1 MREVLYLASRY
12 LSYHRVKTAILVTS
26 ITLIIYLPIGLR
38 VLANQSRAE
47 LIARA
52 RVTPLLLGAKG
63 SPLELTLNSLYFES
77 DLPDPM
83 RYAEISRV
91 DSSGLARP
99 IPLYTRFRC
108 RGFPIVGT
116 TLDYFS
122 CRDLQLESGR
132 TLALLGDCVVGRE
145 VAHRL
150 HLAVG
155 DHLVSSAE
163 NVFDLAGAYPLKMRV
178 VGVLRRSYTPD
189 DRAIFADLKT
199 TWVIA
204 GIGHGHQ
211 DLTKPGTK
219 AQALQKEGN
228 KVVANSSLMQYNEV
242 TPENIAS
249 FHFHGDPRD
258 FPVTAAIVL
267 PKSEKASTLLRGRY
281 LSQKEPVQ
289 LVSPREVMHELL
301 ATIFTVQSYL
311 IAAVLIVG
319 LATLAT
325 AILVF
330 MLSARLRRREIA
342 TMVKIGGSR
351 GRIFAL
357 LVSEIVAVLV
367 LSLVLAGGL
376 TLVTSHFGS
385 AIIRSVILS

>member
-1 MREVLYLASRY
+1 MREVIYLVTRY
-12 LSYHRVKTAILVTS
+12 LSYHRVKTTILVTS
-26 ITLIIYLPIGLR
+26 ITLIIYLPVGLR

-52 RVTPLLLGAKG
+52 KLTPLLLGAKG

-77 DLPDPM
+77 DVPDPM

-91 DSSGLARP
+91 DSTGLAQP

-116 TLDYFS
+116 TLDYFA
-122 CRDLQLESGR
+122 CRSLRLQSGR
-132 TLALLGDCVVGRE
+132 TLALLGECVVGWE

-150 HLAVG
+150 GVAVG

-178 VGVLRRSYTPD
+178 VGILERSYTPD
-189 DRAIFADLKT
+189 DRVIFTDLKT
-199 TWVIA
+199 TWIIA

-211 DLTKPGTK
+211 DLTKPGSGTRVV
-219 AQALQKEGN
+219 QKDGST
-228 KVVANSSLMQYNEV
+228 VVAGSSLMQYNEV

-249 FHFHGDPRD
+249 FHFHGEKKD

-267 PKSEKASTLLRGRY
+267 PKNEKSSTLLRGRY

-289 LVSPREVMHELL
+289 LVSPREVMRNLL

-330 MLSARLRRREIA
+330 MLSLRLRRREIT
-342 TMVKIGGSR
+342 TMVKIGGSKR
-351 GRIFAL
+351 RIAAL
-357 LVSEIVAVLV
+357 MVSEIVAVLV
-367 LSLVLAGGL
+367 LSVLLAGGL

-385 AIIRSVILS
+385 AIIRSLILS